1 MLPSGVYPSLMKLGV
16 RNILLG
22 GVEGLYF
29 LEEEHAMS
37 PTADLWL
44 SYLEKRE
51 QELQEID
58 RRIELMEFAFDVL
71 EASDRF

>member
-1 MLPSGVYPSLMKLGV
+1 
-16 RNILLG
+16 
-22 GVEGLYF
+22 
-29 LEEEHAMS
+29 MS

-51 QELQEID
+51 QELKEID